1 MPIPFIL
8 GGLAAVAGVAGVV
21 NGVKGASKM
30 KDANDT
36 MKRAESRHKANI
48 EKFESKNRI
57 TCSKMDE
64 VGTRELT
71 ILKSFQQFSDVLK
84 EFREDQNLKDIR
96 RMTLNYRNMMLK
108 N

>member
-48 EKFESKNRI
+48 EKYESKNRLYI
-57 TCSKMDE
+57 YKFTKRRRKRMKIEID
-64 VGTRELT
+64 
-71 ILKSFQQFSDVLK
+71 FS
-84 EFREDQNLKDIR
+84 ENLI
-96 RMTLNYRNMMLK
+96 
-108 N
+108 

>member
-1 MPIPFIL
+1 
-8 GGLAAVAGVAGVV
+8 
-21 NGVKGASKM
+21 M

-36 MKRAESRHKANI
+36 MKRAESRHKVNI

-71 ILKSFQQFSDVLK
+71 ILKSFQMYLK

>member
-71 ILKSFQQFSDVLK
+71 ILKSFQQFSDVL
-84 EFREDQNLKDIR
+84 ERIQGR
-96 RMTLNYRNMMLK
+96 P
-108 N
+108 

>member
-36 MKRAESRHKANI
+36 MK
-48 EKFESKNRI
+48 
-57 TCSKMDE
+57 
-64 VGTRELT
+64 
-71 ILKSFQQFSDVLK
+71 
-84 EFREDQNLKDIR
+84 
-96 RMTLNYRNMMLK
+96 
-108 N
+108 